1 MAFAFLLVAVAVF
14 LYWTWRQNELFFIS
28 VRDGRALVVRGRVPP
43 GLLSDIKD
51 VVQKPAV
58 SRASIRAH
66 KHDGGARLSV
76 SGAVDEG
83 RQQRLRNIFHL
94 YPISRL
100 RAAPAMKQPTLGQ
113 VLGIAWLAWLL
124 DRRS

>member
-28 VRDGRALVVRGRVPP
+28 VRDGRVLVVRGRVPA

-51 VVQKPAV
+51 VVQRPAV
-58 SRASIRAH
+58 SRASIHAR
-66 KHDGGARLSV
+66 KEDGGARLTV
-76 SGAVDEG
+76 GGAVDEG
-83 RQQRLRNIFHL
+83 RKQRLRNVFHL

-100 RAAPAMKQPTLGQ
+100 RAAPAMKRPTLGQ
-113 VLGIAWLAWLL
+113 VVGIAWLAWLL